1 MRISHSPSNN
11 VLTRH
16 FDGARDGFTL
26 LEVLIASAVA
36 VLVVAAS
43 LATLASGFRVFA
55 SLRNAANR
63 SLAER
68 HLLFETLEADLSAA
82 APIYT
87 HPIPFQGEK
96 DSLSLMR
103 LWSNYRT
110 EHSIRPVRIL
120 WAPTN
125 GGMERMLFAPGEE
138 KPFRIDRFSCPD
150 SIRFEYGTRIEQ
162 EKAADSA
169 DAPVEGEE
177 MVSPVIWQESW
188 TKKELPMAVRIVCG
202 DTLLEV
208 SLYLSKPERKSAE
221 REAQP

>member
-1 MRISHSPSNN
+1 MRISRSSSNN
-11 VLTRH
+11 DLARH
-16 FDGARDGFTL
+16 SDDARDGFTL

-55 SLRNAANR
+55 SLRNASNR
-63 SLAER
+63 TLAER

-82 APIYT
+82 APMYT

-120 WAPTN
+120 WVSTN

-138 KPFRIDRFSCPD
+138 EPFRTERFSCPE
-150 SIRFEYGTRIEQ
+150 SIRFEYGTQIEQ
-162 EKAADSA
+162 EKEADFA
-169 DAPVEGEE
+169 DATADEE
-177 MVSPVIWQESW
+177 MMASPVVWQESW
-188 TKKELPMAVRIVCG
+188 AKKELPMAVRIACG
-202 DTLLEV
+202 DTVLEV
-208 SLYLSKPERKSAE
+208 SLYLSRPERKSAE
-221 REAQP
+221 KEAQP